1 MVKKFDIKF
10 ALGIFLILV
19 MISFTGCQ
27 IKDEENLSIESKIT
41 EEIDYIENKMLV
53 FLNMYAKNEYGD
65 KDDLNWDLIKEN
77 AIELNGVLDTII
89 LDMSEVEISNEDI
102 INFKNTINRL
112 SIAASNEDIEA
123 VLEEYRSLYSLL
135 PIYAQKSYENKNKL
149 NLLELKSLVV
159 SSYVYANN
167 LDWDNAKKTIGDAET
182 KYKTMMDDVD
192 YMKEYSYNL
201 NKVYVLL
208 SELKNALDIEEVEL
222 IKVKYVNFIEKI

>member
-1 MVKKFDIKF
+1 MVKKLNKKLISSI
-10 ALGIFLILV
+10 LVILV

-27 IKDEENLSIESKIT
+27 IKSEENLSIESKIT
-41 EEIDYIENKMLV
+41 EEIDYIENKMFV

-65 KDDLNWDLIKEN
+65 EDNLNWNLIKEN
-77 AIELNGVLDTII
+77 AIELNGILDTII

-102 INFKNTINRL
+102 INFKNAINRL
-112 SIAASNEDIEA
+112 SIAVSNEDIET
-123 VLEEYRSLYSLL
+123 VLEEYRILYSLL
-135 PIYAQKSYENKNKL
+135 PTYAQKSYENKNKL
-149 NLLELKSLVV
+149 KLLELKTLVV

-167 LDWDNAKKTIGDAET
+167 LDWENAKKTIEDAET

-208 SELKNALDIEEVEL
+208 SELKNAIDIEEVEL
-222 IKVKYVNFIEKI
+222 IKIKYVNFIEKI